1 MLNLMYYGTSR
12 CKTKS
17 CKSKLWERMERE
29 RVGVNKKKKNI
40 VKIEHLVLI
49 IEKITVKVG
58 LNLCKERQQAK

>member
-1 MLNLMYYGTSR
+1 
-12 CKTKS
+12 
-17 CKSKLWERMERE
+17 MERE

-58 LNLCKERQQAK
+58 LNWRTKMAA